1 MSDVSLLLVS
11 LTHTPVIKA
20 EELMKEYIGKP
31 DSEFRVDMV
40 EDALVDGKR
49 KNQIT
54 EKEYDVIAK
63 KKGEDK
69 LLAAYN
75 VLRIHG

>member
-1 MSDVSLLLVS
+1 
-11 LTHTPVIKA
+11 
-20 EELMKEYIGKP
+20 MKEYIGKP